1 MPVFQPGE
9 EVAFNAVG
17 FMFGTEA
24 NMQDLVECFTNVE
37 VKEIYGLAII
47 KMYNNICNSINKT
60 FFKSVSCYF

>member
-47 KMYNNICNSINKT
+47 IM
-60 FFKSVSCYF
+60 